1 MATELLRGQKSFVA
15 ETAGK
20 DLLRIFFDAALQ
32 HSSWQ
37 RVGLSLAYLWHQLFC
52 CFNFFRWRRRLIVL
66 NC

>member
-37 RVGLSLAYLWHQLFC
+37 RVGLSLAHLWHQLFC
-52 CFNFFRWRRRLIVL
+52 CFNFLRWRRRLIVL